1 MPTLLT
7 QPDDSFG
14 KGHTDATYQRSEKAM
29 RDLIFMLAPVALIIY
44 FVVFPDQFGAL
55 LDWAGHY
62 VR

>member
-1 MPTLLT
+1 MTRLKERTRT
-7 QPDDSFG
+7 QHIS
-14 KGHTDATYQRSEKAM
+14 AAEKPM
-29 RDLIFMLAPVALIIY
+29 RDLIFMLAPVALIVY